1 MTKHFDSFIF
11 PFAIYIQKSKNYS
24 LSKKYTTLK
33 SHSKEM
39 SLDALPIS
47 SSPIANI
54 VLILNPG
61 DKRFC

>member
-1 MTKHFDSFIF
+1 M
-11 PFAIYIQKSKNYS
+11 QV
-24 LSKKYTTLK
+24 
-33 SHSKEM
+33 HSKDM